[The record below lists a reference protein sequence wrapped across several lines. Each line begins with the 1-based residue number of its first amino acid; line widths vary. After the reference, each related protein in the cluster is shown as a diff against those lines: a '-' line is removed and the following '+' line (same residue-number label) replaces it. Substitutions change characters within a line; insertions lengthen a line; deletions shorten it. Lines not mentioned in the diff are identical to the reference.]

1 MEFTK
6 QSHLIFLF
14 LSSMYDLHKL
24 PSTPYQPKNQQ
35 LIFYDNILI
44 LKLFFSKITNKKMES
59 KFTPKHNLT
68 KIYNPHKLYNLLNI
82 YDNTDKFPYVAVK
95 SFYNQDKDTPLFS
108 HNQYTFLETLNL
120 IYSYVCL

>member
-6 QSHLIFLF
+6 QSHFIFLF
-14 LSSMYDLHKL
+14 LNSMYDLHIL
-24 PSTPYQPKNQQ
+24 PDIHYQSRNQQ

-59 KFTPKHNLT
+59 KFNQGQNLIQTYNPDKSHNLW
-68 KIYNPHKLYNLLNI
+68 NI

-95 SFYNQDKDTPLFS
+95 SFYNPYKDTPLFFHS
-108 HNQYTFLETLNL
+108 RHISLEKLNL
-120 IYSYVCL
+120 KNS